1 MKLPKFALSL
11 GEQAFASGFTF
22 CLFLAA
28 ARLLGQ
34 PGLELYTALF
44 SLNQSFSFFLFGL
57 VLLPMASSTGKD
69 AGKQLGISI
78 VLLGG
83 LLLIF
88 ALVSPLAMRF
98 FSSFEGRITPQTWL
112 LSLGFFVSQC
122 MYEATR
128 WLSIRLSGARTAFA
142 VTVTR
147 FVLFFAGILMIGA
160 GRLDTLSFVLAQVAV
175 NGVAMIGF
183 AFGLRNIVHEVHLA
197 LPDRHAIKHF
207 ANLGTSVANFMTN
220 FVTLAL
226 VDRGLGSAALAAFQA
241 LRSATNPIGL
251 LSQVIDN
258 HVSAD
263 LARSGRS
270 FTGMAR
276 AMRYALIG
284 SAMLLL
290 LTTLLGP
297 QVVHLL
303 FGDALAQHW
312 ILLPLLLMAS
322 LAHAL
327 TRPVF
332 VDWRLAGDTRALN
345 LYTLLVIAVVLP
357 ALVLLGWVGWTLSM
371 ITIFSL
377 LPTTALLVHVLRG
390 TNRSMEPPQ

>member
-1 MKLPKFALSL
+1 MRLPRFALSL
-11 GEQAFASGFTF
+11 GEQALASGFTF

-28 ARLLGQ
+28 ARFLDQ

-78 VLLGG
+78 VLLGS
-83 LLLIF
+83 LLLVF
-88 ALVSPLAMRF
+88 ALTSPLAMRF
-98 FSSFEGRITPQTWL
+98 FSSFEGRITPQIWF

-128 WLSIRLSGARTAFA
+128 WLTIRLSGARTALA

-160 GRLDTLSFVLAQVAV
+160 GRLDTLSLVLAQVAV
-175 NGVAMIGF
+175 NVVAMIGF
-183 AFGLRNIVHEVHLA
+183 AFGLRNVFHEVHLA

-207 ANLGTSVANFMTN
+207 ANMGTAVANFVTN
-220 FVTLAL
+220 FATLAL

-258 HVSAD
+258 HLSAD

-270 FTGMAR
+270 FIGMAR

-284 SAMLLL
+284 SAVLLL
-290 LTTLLGP
+290 LATLLGS
-297 QVVHLL
+297 QIVHLL
-303 FGDALAQHW
+303 FGDELAQHW

-332 VDWRLAGDTRALN
+332 VNWRLAGDTRALN
-345 LYTLLVIAVVLP
+345 LYSLLLIGVVLP
-357 ALVLLGWVGWTLSM
+357 ALTLLGWAGWTLAM
-371 ITIFSL
+371 ITLFAL
-377 LPTTALLVHVLRG
+377 LPGTALVVSVLR
-390 TNRSMEPPQ
+390 RPASPMEPNQ